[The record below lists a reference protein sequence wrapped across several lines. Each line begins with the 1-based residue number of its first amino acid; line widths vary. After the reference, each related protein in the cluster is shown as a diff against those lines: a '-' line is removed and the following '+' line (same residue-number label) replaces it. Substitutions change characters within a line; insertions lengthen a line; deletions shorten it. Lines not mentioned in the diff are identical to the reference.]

1 MGKGKER
8 KKLEQ
13 IFATNNNSPLS
24 LRCAAAEYEFAYDAP
39 IGFPKHIGKQHLWA
53 VPTLHAPSARQHSSS
68 GSSSSNSL
76 QMRIKFPCWS
86 IGEPGIE
93 WELLCMAGVGRG
105 GWRMCYLLFLLP
117 SWQIS
122 DRVQQTERQRERE
135 CAERVAH
142 PGNLQR
148 KLSTLPIVCLG
159 ASDAY
164 HRHHKTIFYAACFGL
179 EITPKWREERAK
191 IAGNREQEMEEERR
205 EPEVWAALPQ
215 MLLKQNTAK

>member
-53 VPTLHAPSARQHSSS
+53 VPTLHAPSARQHGSSSSS
-68 GSSSSNSL
+68 GSNSL

-86 IGEPGIE
+86 IAEPGIE

-105 GWRMCYLLFLLP
+105 GWRMEDVLPATCCSCYP
-117 SWQIS
+117 R
-122 DRVQQTERQRERE
+122 DRFPTGCNRQRDRERGSALKGLRILGT
-135 CAERVAH
+135 CK
-142 PGNLQR
+142 GNSPLCP
-148 KLSTLPIVCLG
+148 LSV
-159 ASDAY
+159 
-164 HRHHKTIFYAACFGL
+164 
-179 EITPKWREERAK
+179 
-191 IAGNREQEMEEERR
+191 
-205 EPEVWAALPQ
+205 
-215 MLLKQNTAK
+215 